1 LAKRSYFSLGP
12 AENCFW
18 RRSLVANRIDCRE
31 QRSVNK
37 MAHGQTL
44 AKCFAHFGAV
54 CASRR
59 FSKSAVT
66 QDGQTVV
73 VAMWEDEVQR
83 LGDRVVYE
91 SRYKPR
97 LKGKVRGVDSE
108 LIANLKWARDH
119 CFGLV
124 RVVMLAAEDVTAEP
138 RKIACCYPNDS
149 LVMRI
154 TGFDSHTRTFRA
166 ESV

>member
-1 LAKRSYFSLGP
+1 
-12 AENCFW
+12 
-18 RRSLVANRIDCRE
+18 
-31 QRSVNK
+31 
-37 MAHGQTL
+37 MAQGQTL
-44 AKCFAHFGAV
+44 AECFAYFGAV

-59 FSKSAVT
+59 FSKSAIT

-73 VAMWEDEVQR
+73 VAIWEDEVQR
-83 LGDRVVYE
+83 EGDRVVYE

-108 LIANLKWARDH
+108 LVANLKWALAH

-138 RKIACCYPNDS
+138 RKIVCCYPDDR

-154 TGFDSHTRTFRA
+154 TGFDSRTRTFRA

>member
-1 LAKRSYFSLGP
+1 
-12 AENCFW
+12 
-18 RRSLVANRIDCRE
+18 
-31 QRSVNK
+31 
-37 MAHGQTL
+37 MAQGQTL
-44 AKCFAHFGAV
+44 AECFAYFGAV

-59 FSKSAVT
+59 FSKSAIT

-73 VAMWEDEVQR
+73 VAIWEDEVQR
-83 LGDRVVYE
+83 EGDRVVYE

-108 LIANLKWARDH
+108 LVANIKWALAH

-138 RKIACCYPNDS
+138 RKIVCCYPDDR

-154 TGFDSHTRTFRA
+154 TGFDSRTRTFRA

>member
-1 LAKRSYFSLGP
+1 MLLVTLACQGENERPALGIGDQM
-12 AENCFW
+12 
-18 RRSLVANRIDCRE
+18 AN
-31 QRSVNK
+31 V
-37 MAHGQTL
+37 QTL
-44 AKCFAHFGAV
+44 AECFAHFGAV

-83 LGDRVVYE
+83 DGDRVVYE
-91 SRYKPR
+91 SRYKPK
-97 LKGKVRGVDSE
+97 LKGKVRGVNSE
-108 LIANLKWARDH
+108 LVANLKWARDH

-124 RVVMLAAEDVTAEP
+124 RVVMVAAEDVTAEP
-138 RKIACCYPNDS
+138 RKITGCYPDDS

-154 TGFDSHTRTFRA
+154 TGFDSYTRTFRA

>member
-1 LAKRSYFSLGP
+1 MLLVTLACQGENERPALGIGDQM
-12 AENCFW
+12 
-18 RRSLVANRIDCRE
+18 AN
-31 QRSVNK
+31 V
-37 MAHGQTL
+37 QTL
-44 AKCFAHFGAV
+44 AECFAHFGAV

-83 LGDRVVYE
+83 DGDRVVYE
-91 SRYKPR
+91 LRYKPK
-97 LKGKVRGVDSE
+97 LKGKVRGVDFE
-108 LIANLKWARDH
+108 LVANLKWARDH

-124 RVVMLAAEDVTAEP
+124 RVVMVAAEDVTAEP
-138 RKIACCYPNDS
+138 RKITGCYPDDS

-154 TGFDSHTRTFRA
+154 TGFDSYTRTFRA